1 MSDKS
6 NLNPEQQAAADWGKG
21 PALVLAGP
29 GSGKTHTITARIMRL
44 IREDGIPPDQILAI
58 TFTKAAALSM
68 QSRFMAVSGGPVT
81 FCTFHSLFYHILK
94 EASYP
99 VRNLITPQDKM
110 KLLLPLL
117 KKRRIALPDGS
128 MEEVGQLME
137 AFSYYK
143 NTGDTKRGVQNLSER
158 WRQDFPALFVAY
170 EEERTARGKMDFDD
184 MAYLCDKLFQK
195 EAEHLRRWRSRFS
208 YILVDEFQDINP
220 VQYSVLRKLCAPPYN
235 LFAVGDDDQ
244 SIYGFRGSA
253 PGLMRSFQKDYPG
266 CKLFSLNTN
275 YRSTPEIVSA
285 SLAVIGTNTGRFS
298 KALWA
303 AADSRPSSVLL
314 KRFTQKEEQYRY
326 IADGLKRLS
335 KEEAMKTAVLFRT
348 NLTMQSLVLR
358 LSSEGIPYT
367 RKETGTCIYDHF
379 IVKDIMTYLRLGM
392 GERSRSLF
400 LLIRDKPWRPIPRES
415 FREEIVSFDALK
427 KDCFSSACN
436 EDVVKGKFEEEKI
449 ESPLKQWS
457 RNQERQK
464 DERIEAQVRL
474 YKVEKRDIEEQRQR
488 EKQSEYLG
496 IIGWEHREQLNT
508 LESIKDLETAIHNLS
523 AMKPY
528 LALHYIRKSIGYD
541 RYLRQKAGTDDHRLK
556 EWESILD
563 FLAEDA
569 KKHKEAGEWLE
580 AQEAFRREWKQNNR
594 KQESGVAL
602 LTVHAAK
609 GLEYNTVYI
618 PDINEG
624 TYPHSRLP
632 DQASIEEECR
642 LLYVAMTRAKTS
654 LELLTVTGSPDNPR
668 LPSRY
673 LQNLKLPN

>member
-1 MSDKS
+1 
-6 NLNPEQQAAADWGKG
+6 
-21 PALVLAGP
+21 
-29 GSGKTHTITARIMRL
+29 
-44 IREDGIPPDQILAI
+44 
-58 TFTKAAALSM
+58 
-68 QSRFMAVSGGPVT
+68 
-81 FCTFHSLFYHILK
+81 
-94 EASYP
+94 
-99 VRNLITPQDKM
+99 
-110 KLLLPLL
+110 
-117 KKRRIALPDGS
+117 
-128 MEEVGQLME
+128 
-137 AFSYYK
+137 
-143 NTGDTKRGVQNLSER
+143 
-158 WRQDFPALFVAY
+158 
-170 EEERTARGKMDFDD
+170 

-195 EAEHLRRWRSRFS
+195 EAEHLRRWQSRFS
-208 YILVDEFQDINP
+208 FILVDEFQDINP

-298 KALWA
+298 KALRA
-303 AADSRPSSVLL
+303 AADPRPSSVLL
-314 KRFTQKEEQYRY
+314 RRFTHKEEQYRY
-326 IADGLKRLS
+326 IAAKLKSLT
-335 KEEAMKTAVLFRT
+335 KEEAMETAVLFRT
-348 NLTMQSLVLR
+348 NLAMQSLVLR

-367 RKETGTCIYDHF
+367 RKEAGTCIYDHF

-400 LLIRDKPWRPIPRES
+400 LMIRDKPWRPIPRES

-427 KDCFSSACN
+427 KYCLSSASD
-436 EDVVKGKFEEEKI
+436 EDILEKQFEGRQVDSTLRLRSWQQE
-449 ESPLKQWS
+449 QQQYFS
-457 RNQERQK
+457 RDMQIQRNK
-464 DERIEAQVRL
+464 
-474 YKVEKRDIEEQRQR
+474 YKKWDAEEQRQR
-488 EKQSEYLG
+488 EKQSEYRG
-496 IIGWEHREQLNT
+496 THEMERREQLSIT
-508 LESIKDLETAIHNLS
+508 ESIKELEIAVHNLS

-541 RYLRQKAGTDDHRLK
+541 RYLSQKAGTDDRRLK

-563 FLAEDA
+563 FLTEDA
-569 KKHKEAGEWLE
+569 KKYKEAGEWLE

>member
-1 MSDKS
+1 
-6 NLNPEQQAAADWGKG
+6 
-21 PALVLAGP
+21 
-29 GSGKTHTITARIMRL
+29 
-44 IREDGIPPDQILAI
+44 
-58 TFTKAAALSM
+58 
-68 QSRFMAVSGGPVT
+68 
-81 FCTFHSLFYHILK
+81 
-94 EASYP
+94 
-99 VRNLITPQDKM
+99 
-110 KLLLPLL
+110 
-117 KKRRIALPDGS
+117 
-128 MEEVGQLME
+128 
-137 AFSYYK
+137 
-143 NTGDTKRGVQNLSER
+143 
-158 WRQDFPALFVAY
+158 
-170 EEERTARGKMDFDD
+170 

-195 EAEHLRRWRSRFS
+195 EAEHLRRWQSRFS

-285 SLAVIGTNTGRFS
+285 SLAVIGTNTGRFP
-298 KALWA
+298 KALRA
-303 AADSRPSSVLL
+303 AADSRPGSVIF
-314 KRFTQKEEQYRY
+314 KRFTHKEAQYLY
-326 IADGLKRLS
+326 IASRLKSLS
-335 KEEAMKTAVLFRT
+335 KEEVMENAVLFRT
-348 NLTMQSLVLR
+348 NLAMQSLVVL
-358 LSSEGIPYT
+358 LKAEGIPYR
-367 RKETGTCIYDHF
+367 RKEAGTCIYDHF
-379 IVKDIMTYLRLGM
+379 IVKDIMTYLRLGI

-415 FREEIVSFDALK
+415 FREEIVSFDTLK
-427 KDCFSSACN
+427 RDCLSQAGQQ
-436 EDVVKGKFEEEKI
+436 ETQMQLQYGQEQWQQEEKWNGQVRWLKEGQLEKNAQRQLNRQI
-449 ESPLKQWS
+449 EWS
-457 RNQERQK
+457 ESQGYDRQERL
-464 DERIEAQVRL
+464 A
-474 YKVEKRDIEEQRQR
+474 
-488 EKQSEYLG
+488 
-496 IIGWEHREQLNT
+496 IID
-508 LESIKDLETAIHNLS
+508 SIQELETAIHNLGN
-523 AMKPY
+523 MKPY

-541 RYLRQKAGTDDHRLK
+541 RYLRQKAGTDDRRLK

-563 FLAEDA
+563 FMAEDA
-569 KKHKEAGEWLE
+569 RKYKEAGEWLE

-642 LLYVAMTRAKTS
+642 LLYVAMTRAKTA

-673 LQNLKLPN
+673 LQNLRLPPR